1 LILFFVFSIL
11 NQGGHACR
19 VGKQGLGVFYKSGGA
34 DVLFDFFDMGIEFGF
49 QFLYSFRVL
58 IGEVVTFA

>member
-1 LILFFVFSIL
+1 MPAELES
-11 NQGGHACR
+11 
-19 VGKQGLGVFYKSGGA
+19 KGLGFSTKAGGA